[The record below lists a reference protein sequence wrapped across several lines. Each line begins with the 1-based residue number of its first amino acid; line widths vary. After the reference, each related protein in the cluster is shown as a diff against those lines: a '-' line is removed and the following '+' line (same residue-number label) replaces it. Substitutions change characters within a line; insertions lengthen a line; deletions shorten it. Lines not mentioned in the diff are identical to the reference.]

1 MYYFISSCYINTS
14 NDGSHYALVSAIINK
29 HTVVINDYINYTG
42 KVDYALKDGKFYSDR
57 LPGNAFLMMPF
68 FAFGN
73 LLELLHLNS
82 LSNHIPIQEV
92 TVILLP
98 NICGVLGV
106 LFVFLFCMYFK
117 CSYKISAF
125 LALIYGICTLNVQ
138 ESTHVFSHAP
148 SMCFVLMAFYFLII
162 APTIYHKHFYIFVFL
177 LSYSSIV
184 ELQNCLFFLPAILYI
199 VQSKKIDF
207 SLVSKNIKALGF
219 SAVLFLGTILILIAY
234 NYIAFGEITLK
245 SNKYN
250 PEFPEEQSFLTSL
263 SGDFL
268 PGLDFLFTNFL
279 NNEVWLNWELGGQ
292 NNIPGLFITSPIL
305 ILSVFGFILF
315 FKKFTKEAILFFFI
329 FLINV
334 LIAAFHKTVLTRHI
348 FTITPFLFIPILF
361 FLKFIKELK
370 IKLISY
376 SFYALFI
383 FFAVYS
389 CCRVFYVTHTY
400 WGRNMNNV
408 LPFIKEFK
416 IYLLFLGFIGIHTFL
431 GLKIKSSFF
440 KLKN

>member
-1 MYYFISSCYINTS
+1 MFG
-14 NDGSHYALVSAIINK
+14 DVLW
-29 HTVVINDYINYTG
+29 
-42 KVDYALKDGKFYSDR
+42 
-57 LPGNAFLMMPF
+57 PF

-82 LSNHIPIQEV
+82 LSNHITIQEV

-199 VQSKKIDF
+199 LQSKKIDF

-219 SAVLFLGTILILIAY
+219 SAVLFLGTILILIA
-234 NYIAFGEITLK
+234 
-245 SNKYN
+245 
-250 PEFPEEQSFLTSL
+250 
-263 SGDFL
+263 
-268 PGLDFLFTNFL
+268 
-279 NNEVWLNWELGGQ
+279 
-292 NNIPGLFITSPIL
+292 
-305 ILSVFGFILF
+305 
-315 FKKFTKEAILFFFI
+315 
-329 FLINV
+329 
-334 LIAAFHKTVLTRHI
+334 
-348 FTITPFLFIPILF
+348 
-361 FLKFIKELK
+361 
-370 IKLISY
+370 
-376 SFYALFI
+376 
-383 FFAVYS
+383 
-389 CCRVFYVTHTY
+389 
-400 WGRNMNNV
+400 
-408 LPFIKEFK
+408 
-416 IYLLFLGFIGIHTFL
+416 
-431 GLKIKSSFF
+431 
-440 KLKN
+440 